1 VPIWRDDCF
10 NFDIYFSNIIRVERL
25 RITNHIVYVPYKHLL
40 LNYKIE
46 LSCMLIV
53 RGASN
58 LPTSLQASSKNHM
71 NMDLVN
77 MAQLV
82 IFTRIFKEHEVIM
95 GELHQPLTS
104 HPNSS

>member
-1 VPIWRDDCF
+1 
-10 NFDIYFSNIIRVERL
+10 
-25 RITNHIVYVPYKHLL
+25 
-40 LNYKIE
+40 
-46 LSCMLIV
+46 
-53 RGASN
+53 
-58 LPTSLQASSKNHM
+58 M